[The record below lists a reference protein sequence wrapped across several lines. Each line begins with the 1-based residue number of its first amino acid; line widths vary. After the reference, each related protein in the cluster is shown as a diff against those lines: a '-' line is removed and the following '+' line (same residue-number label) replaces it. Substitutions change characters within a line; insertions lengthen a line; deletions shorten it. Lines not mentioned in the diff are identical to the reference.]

1 MGAEPEVLPISV
13 AAPLAGLFLITE
25 DETGVANLVAQAL
38 QQRGVK
44 TVLLPP
50 SVLANSEQLT
60 AQVTGLAGQGL
71 VSGIVH
77 LLGLNSYPL
86 PENFADWQAATQV
99 QIKGLV
105 QLLKLCAQ
113 DLQAVGK
120 EGYAVVLG
128 ASNLGGEFGRNGQC
142 QPGSLIA
149 GGQNG
154 LLKTLA
160 AEWPTVVT
168 KSLDFDQATPAVIAA
183 RILEELLLPG
193 GRIEVGYPQNTRTIF
208 RSLEIPLTDRSG
220 EPSLKPTQDWVLLAT
235 GGGTG
240 ITAQMLAD
248 LAPLGL
254 TLILTGRSRSVP
266 LASPEPTPE
275 SDLTQGITEI
285 GQLRTLMLNQVKSEG
300 ITPTPVLV
308 EQRVK
313 QLLKQRSLRQSLDHL
328 RSLGAKVEYHT
339 VDSREPS
346 QVEALFNHI
355 YGHYGRLDAVVH
367 GAGIIEDKL
376 LADKPLDSFA
386 RVFDTKVDSLFLL
399 SRYLRPES
407 LKLLVL
413 FSSIAGR
420 YGNRGQ
426 SDYATA
432 NEVMNRFAWYLDQ
445 QWPSVRVVAINW
457 GPWDSEGMA
466 SEGVKRQLRE
476 QGIIPIPEIEGRQFF
491 LNEIY
496 YGRKGEAEVI
506 AGEGPWES
514 KEQEQARLRIVDLAP
529 KLPPRTFPLLER
541 ELQLQPNGSL
551 TLSHQ
556 FSLLNDPYLRDY
568 SPQGLP
574 TLSPAIALEWL
585 AELAQAGWPEWKL
598 AEVRDFQVLQP
609 VILPDSTASL
619 EVMFK
624 AIASSHSNTESIE
637 IVTEMVAVETQAI
650 LYRAAVSLRYYLEDL
665 SLSDPEPLTGGA
677 NLTHS
682 EIYSGSYDL
691 PGQPWQSLQSISQLQ
706 NLGVNAE
713 TLSSSVTEFLPPMGP
728 PQPTWLIDPQ
738 WLDAAL
744 QLARLWGKS
753 QSQTV
758 THVARLGAVQVSP
771 SVPRPTTLTL
781 ALRAKE
787 SGTDSVKYR
796 FDVDF
801 LDNFGQIYLHLS
813 DLEMAP

>member
-44 TVLLPP
+44 TVLLPQ

-60 AQVTGLAGQGL
+60 AQVTALAGQGP

-77 LLGLNSYPL
+77 LLGLNSHSL
-86 PENFADWQAATQV
+86 PENLADWRAATQG

-113 DLQAVGK
+113 DLQTVGK

-149 GGQNG
+149 GGQTG

-254 TLILTGRSRSVP
+254 TLILTGRS
-266 LASPEPTPE
+266 PEPTSE
-275 SDLTQGITEI
+275 SDLTQRITEI

-328 RSLGAKVEYHT
+328 RTLGAKVEYHT

-445 QWPSVRVVAINW
+445 QWSLVRVVAINW

-529 KLPPRTFPLLER
+529 KLPPRAFPLLER

-609 VILPDSTASL
+609 VILADSTASL

-691 PGQPWQSLQSISQLQ
+691 PGQPWQSLQSIAQLQ
-706 NLGVNAE
+706 NRGANAE
-713 TLSSSVTEFLPPMGP
+713 ILSSSVAEFLPTMEP
-728 PQPTWLIDPQ
+728 PQPTWLLDPQ
-738 WLDAAL
+738 WVDAAL
-744 QLARLWGKS
+744 QLARIW
-753 QSQTV
+753 
-758 THVARLGAVQVSP
+758 AVQVSP

-781 ALRAKE
+781 ALRAKA

-796 FDVDF
+796 FDADF
-801 LDNFGQIYLHLS
+801 LNNFGQIYLHLS
-813 DLEMAP
+813 DLEMVP

>member
-44 TVLLPP
+44 TVLLSQ

-86 PENFADWQAATQV
+86 PENFADWQAATQG

-149 GGQNG
+149 GGQTG

-168 KSLDFDQATPAVIAA
+168 KSLDFDQAAPAVIAT

-254 TLILTGRSRSVP
+254 TLILTGRTRSVP

-328 RSLGAKVEYHT
+328 RTLGAKVEYHT
-339 VDSREPS
+339 VDSRDPS

-529 KLPPRTFPLLER
+529 KLPPRAFPLLER

-598 AEVRDFQVLQP
+598 AEVGDFQVLQP
-609 VILPDSTASL
+609 VILTAATASL

-650 LYRAAVSLRYYLEDL
+650 LYRAAVSLRYY
-665 SLSDPEPLTGGA
+665 TKHG
-677 NLTHS
+677 H
-682 EIYSGSYDL
+682 
-691 PGQPWQSLQSISQLQ
+691 
-706 NLGVNAE
+706 
-713 TLSSSVTEFLPPMGP
+713 
-728 PQPTWLIDPQ
+728 
-738 WLDAAL
+738 
-744 QLARLWGKS
+744 RLRILKIRDNIIKIEKL
-753 QSQTV
+753 V
-758 THVARLGAVQVSP
+758 KRL
-771 SVPRPTTLTL
+771 RN
-781 ALRAKE
+781 
-787 SGTDSVKYR
+787 D
-796 FDVDF
+796 
-801 LDNFGQIYLHLS
+801 
-813 DLEMAP
+813 

>member
-149 GGQNG
+149 GGQTG

-254 TLILTGRSRSVP
+254 TLILTGRS
-266 LASPEPTPE
+266 PEPTPE
-275 SDLTQGITEI
+275 SDLTQGIIEI
-285 GQLRTLMLNQVKSEG
+285 GQLRTLMLNQVKNEG

-328 RSLGAKVEYHT
+328 RTLGAKVEYHT

-445 QWPSVRVVAINW
+445 QWSLVRVVAINW

-529 KLPPRTFPLLER
+529 KLPPRAFPLLER

-609 VILPDSTASL
+609 VILTAATASL

-650 LYRAAVSLRYYLEDL
+650 LYRAAVSLRYYLEEL

-706 NLGVNAE
+706 SLGVNAE

-738 WLDAAL
+738 WVDAAL
-744 QLARLWGKS
+744 QLARIWAKS
-753 QSQTV
+753 QSQTI
-758 THVARLGAVQVSP
+758 THLARLGAVQVSP

-781 ALRAKE
+781 ALRAKA

-796 FDVDF
+796 FDADF
-801 LDNFGQIYLHLS
+801 LNNFGQIYLHLS
-813 DLEMAP
+813 DLEMVP